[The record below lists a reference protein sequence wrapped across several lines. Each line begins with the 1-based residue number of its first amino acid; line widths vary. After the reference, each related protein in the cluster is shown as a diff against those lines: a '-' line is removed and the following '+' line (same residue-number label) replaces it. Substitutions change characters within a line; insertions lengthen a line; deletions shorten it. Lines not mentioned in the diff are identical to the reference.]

1 MTFVQASP
9 PVPGTD
15 GVTHDGI
22 TCFGC
27 NNTGHYR
34 NKCPSSNIQLMQFS
48 GETTTLNDKDIFVD
62 FGSLQ
67 TVVLT
72 SHEDTPQDTTS
83 CDISRPLNLIPS
95 YLILLDSESTVC
107 VFDNPSFVLDIRP
120 SANRSIVVHTNGGT
134 QQLSLVG
141 DTKYLQEVWYNPD
154 SIVNILS
161 LSTVSNIYRI
171 TMDSSISHA
180 MHEISLV
187 VSHNLP
193 RNA

>member
-1 MTFVQASP
+1 
-9 PVPGTD
+9 
-15 GVTHDGI
+15 
-22 TCFGC
+22 
-27 NNTGHYR
+27 
-34 NKCPSSNIQLMQFS
+34 MQFS
-48 GETTTLNDKDIFVD
+48 GETTTLNDEDIFVD

-72 SHEDTPQDTTS
+72 SHEDTPQDTIS

-120 SANRSIVVHTNGGT
+120 SANRSVVVHTNGGT

-141 DTKYLQEVWYNPD
+141 DTKYFEEVWYNPD